1 MSNSTN
7 EESIFD
13 DEETEPLWKKI
24 IEKIKP
30 YITREDIV
38 NMDLESF
45 SALINRLH
53 TIKEITEQEQ
63 NYAKKNRDL
72 ILIRMGLLHNIP
84 DLSESDLELA
94 LKQIAVRLTT
104 HYFQNSDVNSLE
116 EAENKVLEMMRLGFA
131 SNVTVS
137 LNPEEEIIKLRE
149 KLSIISRVTLDNAK
163 DIVTLLTKTKD
174 SLMNIGISGSVFYEI
189 EKLCQMLK
197 RQKEE
202 DLPTKNDIIEAS
214 FEWQLKIQ
222 K

>member
-1 MSNSTN
+1 MSNSTD

-13 DEETEPLWKKI
+13 DSETELLWKKI

-30 YITREDIV
+30 YLTREDIV
-38 NMDLESF
+38 NMDLDSF
-45 SALINRLH
+45 SALVNRLC

-84 DLSESDLELA
+84 DLSETDLELA

-104 HYFQNSDVNSLE
+104 HYFQNSNVNSLE
-116 EAENKVLEMMRLGFA
+116 EAENMVLEMMRLGFA

-149 KLSIISRVTLDNAK
+149 KLSIISKVTLDNAK
-163 DIVTLLTKTKD
+163 DIATLLTKTKD

-214 FEWQLKIQ
+214 FEWQVKIQ